1 MPHLLFGCLTIL
13 TSSFSGHVP
22 LWSYPDC
29 AWFIV
34 ALLVTTLPCWLVSFS
49 SFPASTTSQF
59 PFPVPLPKK
68 GSHGITLDSWDQTLM
83 LVLSCFLTP
92 AKLQEKF
99 LHSM

>member
-49 SFPASTTSQF
+49 
-59 PFPVPLPKK
+59 VCK
-68 GSHGITLDSWDQTLM
+68 I
-83 LVLSCFLTP
+83 P
-92 AKLQEKF
+92 AKTFSLQSPYTPPNF
-99 LHSM
+99 QAPLSPIPPAPMQVLAGSSVR